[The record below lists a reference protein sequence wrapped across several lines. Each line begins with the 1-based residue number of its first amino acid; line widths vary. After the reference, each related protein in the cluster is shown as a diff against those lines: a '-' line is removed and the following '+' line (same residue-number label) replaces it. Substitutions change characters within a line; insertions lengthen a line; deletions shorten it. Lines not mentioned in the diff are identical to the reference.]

1 MFINFETNRLDYKI
15 AKDEAGLSL
24 IEVLSQQMDVS
35 SRMIRKSKDGKSIQL
50 NGYPVSVNAKV
61 RCNDVVTVI
70 LEQEP
75 NIFEPQ
81 EIPIEVVYE
90 NQDLLIVNK
99 QPYIV
104 VHPTKGHPDHTI
116 GNGIAQH
123 FQREGFDGK
132 IRFINRLDRD
142 TSGLLLVAK
151 NGYAQQIIS
160 NQMRDDQVEKRYMAL
175 VSGIVEKD
183 ADTINLPIGR
193 PNPEDL
199 RRAVMADG
207 QDSVTHYEVV
217 ERYDNATLVK
227 IRLETG
233 RTHQIR
239 VHFSH
244 LGHPLIGDELYGC
257 PSEEIQRQALHS
269 YYLKFKL
276 PRTHEPIALEADL
289 PFDFKALIAKMSE
302 GSKKGVK

>member
-1 MFINFETNRLDYKI
+1 MFINFETNRLDYKVTK
-15 AKDEAGLSL
+15 AEAGLPL
-24 IEVLSQQMDVS
+24 IEVLSQHMDVS

-61 RCNDVVTVI
+61 RCSDVVTVI

-81 EIPIEVVYE
+81 DIPIEVVYE

-99 QPYIV
+99 QPYVV
-104 VHPTKGHPDHTI
+104 VHPTKGHPDQTI
-116 GNGIAQH
+116 GNGIANH
-123 FQREGFDGK
+123 FEKEGFNGK

-217 ERYDNATLVK
+217 ERYNNATLVK

-257 PSEEIQRQALHS
+257 PSDEIKRQALHS

-276 PRTHEPIALEADL
+276 PRTHEEIELEADL
-289 PFDFKALIAKMSE
+289 PFDFKGLIEKMSE
-302 GSKKGVK
+302 DSKKGVK

>member
-15 AKDEAGLSL
+15 SKDEVGLSL
-24 IEVLSQQMDVS
+24 IEVLSQHMDVS

-70 LEQEP
+70 LEKEP

-99 QPYIV
+99 QPYVV
-104 VHPTKGHPDHTI
+104 VHPTKGHPDQTI
-116 GNGIAQH
+116 GNGIAKH
-123 FQREGFDGK
+123 FENEGFDGK

-160 NQMRDDQVEKRYMAL
+160 NQMRDDEVEKRYMAL
-175 VSGIVEKD
+175 VSGLVEKD

-193 PNPEDL
+193 PNAEDL

-276 PRTHEPIALEADL
+276 PRTHEEVELEADL
-289 PFDFKALIAKMSE
+289 PFDFKALIAKMSDD
-302 GSKKGVK
+302 SKKGVK

>member
-15 AKDEAGLSL
+15 SKGEVGLSL
-24 IEVLSQQMDVS
+24 IEVLSKHMDVS

-50 NGYPVSVNAKV
+50 NDYPVSVNAKV
-61 RCNDVVTVI
+61 RCNDVVSVI

-81 EIPIEVVYE
+81 DIPIEVVYE
-90 NQDLLIVNK
+90 NQDLLILNK
-99 QPYIV
+99 QPYVV
-104 VHPTKGHPDHTI
+104 VHPTKGHPDQTI
-116 GNGIAQH
+116 GNGIAKH
-123 FQREGFDGK
+123 FANEGFDGK

-160 NQMRDDQVEKRYMAL
+160 NQMRDDEVEKRYMAL

-183 ADTINLPIGR
+183 SDTINLPIGR

-199 RRAVMADG
+199 RRAVMTDG
-207 QDSVTHYEVV
+207 QDSITHYEVV
-217 ERYDNATLVK
+217 ERYETATLVK

-239 VHFSH
+239 VHFEH

-257 PSEEIQRQALHS
+257 PSTEIQRQALHS

-276 PRTHEPIALEADL
+276 PRTHEWIELEADL
-289 PFDFKALIAKMSE
+289 PFDFKNLISKMSD
-302 GSKKGVK
+302 GLTKGVK

>member
-81 EIPIEVVYE
+81 VIPIEVVYE

-199 RRAVMADG
+199 RRAVMAEG

>member
-15 AKDEAGLSL
+15 SKEEAGLPL
-24 IEVLSQQMDVS
+24 IEILSQHMDVS
-35 SRMIRKSKDGKSIQL
+35 SRMIRKSKDGKSIQM

-61 RCNDVVTVI
+61 RCSDVVTVI

-81 EIPIEVVYE
+81 DIPIEVVYE
-90 NQDLLIVNK
+90 NHDLLILNK

-104 VHPTKGHPDHTI
+104 VHPTKGHPDQTI
-116 GNGIAQH
+116 GNGIANH
-123 FQREGFDGK
+123 FKNEGFDGK

-160 NQMRDDQVEKRYMAL
+160 NQMQDDEVEKRYMAL

-207 QDSVTHYEVV
+207 QDSITHYEVV
-217 ERYDNATLVK
+217 ERYETATLVK

-257 PSEEIQRQALHS
+257 PSTEIQRQALHS

-276 PRTHEPIALEADL
+276 PRTHEWIELEADL
-289 PFDFKALIAKMSE
+289 PFDFKNLISRMSDA
-302 GSKKGVK
+302 STKGVK